1 MSQDREELL
10 RLAARTKAAAL
21 KELCKRQPIFWL
33 TNFVKTFDEHDK
45 VQAVKP
51 FPIKPYVEMI
61 CKEWESETI
70 LHIAK
75 SRQMT
80 VSWLAVAL
88 LLHEAQ
94 FYGYRLQAVF
104 SKKELDALNLVERAK
119 FMYNYQPLWLKNL
132 VPLDRKMRDMPLGNL
147 YFANGSKMVGFAQG
161 KDQIRSYVPSTA
173 LLDEA
178 AFQDKLE
185 ETYGACVPCCQ
196 KIVSVSSANPGYFQ
210 RLCDLENKVETLT
223 RNKDGHR
230 VIKLHYS
237 ADPEK
242 NAAWVEKESAKIPGG
257 TSSLMWRREMEIDF
271 GAGSGEL
278 VFPEFY
284 DMEDEIVCDPFK
296 LNDTYNFFG
305 GFDWGVRNPTSFH
318 VYAEAQDGTCYSVW
332 EYYNVGQ
339 TVGAVARAIRECPF
353 YDRLQWIAADP
364 SIWTENQGR
373 KDGFTSVAAMMNDE
387 DEVGP
392 YIIDKLMPAHDR
404 SDVGGVAKFKAMWG
418 QVPAKFKIFRNCVN
432 QINEF
437 KNLKYPERKE
447 RTNETEKLLDKN
459 NHTWDDAKYF
469 VLSHPAGQVAEERP
483 KFGTIRYLN
492 SITETA
498 VEMAK
503 MTGRTVQE
511 EFNDLYGT
519 RA

>member
-33 TNFVKTFDEHDK
+33 SNFVKTFDEHDK
-45 VQAVKP
+45 EQAVKP
-51 FPIKPYVEMI
+51 FPMKPYMSVV
-61 CKEWESETI
+61 CNEWEAESI
-70 LHIAK
+70 LHVAK

-132 VPLDRKMRDMPLGNL
+132 CPLDRKMRDMPLGNL
-147 YFANGSKMVGFAQG
+147 YLANGSKIVGFA
-161 KDQIRSYVPSTA
+161 
-173 LLDEA
+173 
-178 AFQDKLE
+178 QDKLE

-196 KIVSVSSANPGYFQ
+196 KIVNVSSANPGYFQ
-210 RLCDLENKVETLT
+210 RLCDLEGKTDVLT
-223 RNKDGHR
+223 RNAQGHR
-230 VIKLHYS
+230 VIRLHYS

-242 NAAWVEKESAKIPGG
+242 NAAWVEKDSAKIPGG
-257 TSSLMWRREMEIDF
+257 TSSLMGRREMEIDF
-271 GAGSGEL
+271 SAGSGEL

-284 DMEDEIVCDPFK
+284 DMEEDIVCDPFR
-296 LNDTYNFFG
+296 LDDTYNFYG

-318 VYAEAQDGTCYSVW
+318 VYAEAQDGTCYSVF
-332 EYYNVGQ
+332 EYYDIGQ
-339 TVGAVARAIRECPF
+339 TVQVVAQAIRECPY

-364 SIWTENQGR
+364 SIWTENQLR

-387 DEVGP
+387 DEVGKH
-392 YIIDKLMPAHDR
+392 IVDKLMPAHDR
-404 SDVGGVAKFKAMWG
+404 SDVAGVTKFKSMWG
-418 QVPAKFKIFRNCVN
+418 QRPLKFRIFRNCVN
-432 QINEF
+432 QISEF
-437 KNLKYPERKE
+437 KNLKYPERRE

-459 NHTWDDAKYF
+459 NHSWDDAKYF
-469 VLSHPAGQVAEERP
+469 VLSHPIGQVMEDKP

-503 MTGRTVQE
+503 VSGRTVQE
-511 EFNDLYGT
+511 EFNELYGT